1 MRISSNTEFKQGLT
15 GITTLR
21 ANLDFYRQQVSTGKR
36 LSTAAED
43 PAAAAQI
50 LNLGERMSTLEQ
62 FTRNAN
68 LLDLRLTD
76 QETALSAG
84 VNTLQ
89 RVREL
94 VLQAGGG
101 GLNPQDRGYINAEIR
116 QRLDELTSL
125 ANTRNASGEYL
136 FAGGAVKTVPFSSNY
151 GVVSYSGDQ
160 TRRALPIAEGRT
172 LAEGFTG
179 AEAFM
184 AIRSGNGTFIT
195 ALGVTNTGT
204 GRVVDDAVTDPT
216 AYLGDDF
223 RIVFT
228 APTTFDV
235 VNDTTGATLISAQ
248 TYVPGQAINFN
259 GSTVAITGQ
268 PATGDTFSTHPSPN
282 QSVFATL
289 NLLIGALDT
298 TATTGAQAAQLS
310 FLMDRNLVNIDQ
322 ALNKFTELRTSLG
335 ALQNTLSS
343 QLLANEDLTLQLTV
357 VKGTLEDADPV
368 EAISNIARY
377 SQALEAAQAAFAKV
391 QGLSLFNYLR

>member
-1 MRISSNTEFKQGLT
+1 MRFSTNSDFQQSLSGL
-15 GITTLR
+15 TTLR
-21 ANLDFYRQQVSTGKR
+21 ANLSLWQQQVSTGKR
-36 LSTAAED
+36 LLTAAED
-43 PAAAAQI
+43 PAASAQV

-68 LLDLRLTD
+68 LVGLRLTD
-76 QETALSAG
+76 QETALSAALT
-84 VNTLQ
+84 TLQ

-94 VLQAGGG
+94 VVQAKGA
-101 GLNPQDRGYINAEIR
+101 LTSADRRYINAEIR
-116 QRLDELTSL
+116 QRRDELTSL

-136 FAGGAVKTVPFSSNY
+136 FAGGAVKTAPFSSND

-184 AIRSGNGTFIT
+184 AIRSGNGTFVT

-216 AYLGDDF
+216 AYLGDGF

-228 APTTFDV
+228 ASNTFDV
-235 VNDTTGATLISAQ
+235 VNDTTGATLLSAQ
-248 TYVPGQAINFN
+248 GFVAGQAISFN
-259 GSTVAITGQ
+259 GSTLAITGE
-268 PATGDTFSTHPSPN
+268 PVTGDTFSTHPSPN
-282 QSVFATL
+282 QPVFATL
-289 NLLIGALDT
+289 NGLIGALDT

-310 FLMDRNLVNIDQ
+310 FLMDRSLVNIDQ
-322 ALNKFTELRTSLG
+322 ALDKFTELRTSLG
-335 ALQNTLSS
+335 ALQNTLES
-343 QLLANEDLTLQLTV
+343 QLQANDDLKQHLTL

-368 EAISNIARY
+368 EAISNVTRY
-377 SQALEAAQAAFAKV
+377 SHALEAALAAFAKV
-391 QGLSLFNYLR
+391 QSLSLFNYLR